1 MLEKLLTLL
10 VLWALSF
17 IGLDGCARVHS
28 NLSKAVYEPER
39 GGIITYAGGRNYE
52 VSRPV
57 AIEQAEK
64 FCEGKG
70 FKIISEDSYTETR
83 VSYIATRR
91 GHLIPRRSG
100 VTWIDME
107 FVCGKAI

>member
-1 MLEKLLTLL
+1 MLQKLLTLL

-28 NLSKAVYEPER
+28 RLSKSVYEPQR
-39 GGIITYAGGRNYE
+39 GGVITYAGGRNYK

-57 AIEQAEK
+57 AMEQAAE
-64 FCEGKG
+64 FCKG
-70 FKIISEDSYTETR
+70 QGFRILSEDSYMERTTT
-83 VSYIATRR
+83 YISSRR
-91 GHLIPRRSG
+91 GHLIPHNRG

-107 FVCGKAI
+107 FVCERAL